1 MFLFHTP
8 FTTVVLFL
16 KLYEVCEYL
25 PMPIPETPVNVL
37 EMEIGYWQIYI
48 CNLLFLFDLAQIST
62 PEHCCAKP
70 DIE

>member
-37 EMEIGYWQIYI
+37 GGNGNW
-48 CNLLFLFDLAQIST
+48 LLADLYLQSALSV
-62 PEHCCAKP
+62 
-70 DIE
+70 